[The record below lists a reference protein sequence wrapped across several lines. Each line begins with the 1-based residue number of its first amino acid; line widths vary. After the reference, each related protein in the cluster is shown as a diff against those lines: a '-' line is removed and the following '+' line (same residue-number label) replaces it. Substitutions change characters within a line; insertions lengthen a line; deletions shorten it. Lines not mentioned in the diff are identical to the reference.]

1 MTGDPADMPTCPAC
15 GAACGSTLTIQM
27 LRLDAPDVQC
37 SACGHR
43 WQSEADHAR
52 AKASDAAWMA
62 REEEIARR
70 PWR

>member
-37 SACGHR
+37 SACGR
-43 WQSEADHAR
+43 ERLASFGGGCLAFGECPR
-52 AKASDAAWMA
+52 APRVMGG
-62 REEEIARR
+62 
-70 PWR
+70 